1 MTNLLDRALDGATR
15 AVPAPHRPEDLGD
28 QLFDTAGP
36 GSPIQEGELLTLN
49 LGPQHPST
57 HGVFRLIMQ
66 LQGETVVSSVP
77 VMGYLHRSSEKLGE
91 VRTYVQGT
99 VLTDRM
105 DYLSPITTNWAYALS
120 IERLAALEVP
130 ERAEFLR
137 IMTGELSRISSH
149 LVAVGTFGMDV
160 GTFGTPLLYALRE
173 REMALDLL
181 ALVAGVRMNPSYIRY
196 GGVARDAP
204 PEFFRK
210 LRQFVEIL
218 PSKIDEYE
226 AVLAGSEIFKNR
238 TVGIGY
244 LPPEVARAYS
254 VTGPILRAS
263 GVPYDVRRAEPYG
276 VYDRLDWEVPVRYN
290 GDCFDRYMLRI
301 EEMRQSNRI
310 LEQALDLI
318 PEGEIRAKLPK
329 VLKPPKGE
337 AYARVEGPKG
347 EIGFYLISDGTVNP
361 YRYNVRPPSFINLT
375 CLGQIAVGHKLADA
389 VVILGSFDIV
399 MGEVDR

>member
-1 MTNLLDRALDGATR
+1 MADTLINNLPGMTPALG
-15 AVPAPHRPEDLGD
+15 PELGD
-28 QLFDTAGP
+28 TIFEQP
-36 GSPIQEGELLTLN
+36 GALGVVDEENLITLN

-66 LQGETVVSSVP
+66 LQGETVISSVP

-105 DYLSPITTNWAYALS
+105 DYLSPVTTNWAYALA
-120 IERLAALEVP
+120 IERLTGLVVP
-130 ERAEFLR
+130 DRAEHLR
-137 IMTGELSRISSH
+137 VLTGELSRIQSH
-149 LVAVGTFGMDV
+149 LVAIGTFGMDV

-173 REMALDLL
+173 RETVLDLL
-181 ALVAGVRMNPSYIRY
+181 TLAAGVRMNPSYIRF

-204 PEFFRK
+204 PEFFTK
-210 LRQFVEIL
+210 LAKFLRIF
-218 PSKIDEYE
+218 PSRIDEYE
-226 AVLAGSEIFKNR
+226 SILTHSEVFRNR
-238 TVGIGY
+238 TIGVGI
-244 LPPEVARAYS
+244 LPPDVAKAYS

-263 GVPYDVRRAEPYG
+263 GVPYDVRRAEPYSI
-276 VYDRLDWEVPVRYN
+276 YDRFDWEVPVRYN
-290 GDCFDRYMLRI
+290 GDCFDRYMVRVQEL
-301 EEMRQSNRI
+301 RQSTRI
-310 LEQALDLI
+310 LEQALEMI
-318 PEGEIRAKLPK
+318 QEGDIRAKLPK

-337 AYARVEGPKG
+337 AYARIEGPKG
-347 EIGFYLISDGTVNP
+347 EIGFYLISDGTANP

-375 CLGQIAVGHKLADA
+375 CLGQVAVGHKLADA

>member
-1 MTNLLDRALDGATR
+1 VTITPRSDDVDLLSEAELTDPLWAHRDAGGAI
-15 AVPAPHRPEDLGD
+15 ED
-28 QLFDTAGP
+28 
-36 GSPIQEGELLTLN
+36 ENVLTLN

-66 LQGETVVSSVP
+66 LQGETVIASTP
-77 VMGYLHRSSEKLGE
+77 VVGYLHRSSEKLGE

-105 DYLSPITTNWAYALS
+105 DYLSPITTNWAYALA
-120 IERLAALEVP
+120 IERLTGLEVP

-137 IMTGELSRISSH
+137 VITGELSRIQSH
-149 LVAVGTFGMDV
+149 LIAIGTFGQDV
-160 GTFGTPLLYALRE
+160 GGFGTVFLWALRE
-173 REMALDLL
+173 RETVLDLL
-181 ALVAGVRMNPSYIRY
+181 ALPTGVRMNPSYIRF

-204 PEFFRK
+204 PEFFPRLAQFLKTFPSRIDDYEK
-210 LRQFVEIL
+210 LLTINEVFR
-218 PSKIDEYE
+218 
-226 AVLAGSEIFKNR
+226 NR
-238 TVGIGY
+238 TIGVGI
-244 LPPEVARAYS
+244 LPPEVAKAYS

-263 GVPYDVRRAEPYG
+263 GVPYDVRKAEPYG
-276 VYDRLDWEVPVRYN
+276 IYDRFQWEVPVRYN
-290 GDCFDRYMLRI
+290 GDCFDRYMIRI
-301 EEMRQSNRI
+301 EELRQSTRI
-310 LEQALDLI
+310 LEQALDMI
-318 PEGEIRAKLPK
+318 PEGDIRGRMPK
-329 VLKPPKGE
+329 VLRPPKGE

-375 CLGQIAVGHKLADA
+375 CLGQVAVGHKLADA